1 MRYWNAPELEE
12 YILSVCLQ
20 NKKALSIAVSELDS
34 MRDFK
39 DPRNRKA
46 FGLLESRM
54 RSNEDVDML
63 VVINDW
69 VDLGI
74 YKTEAEARRIATCS
88 NGDYDFDPKVKELK
102 RIGGMRKSQ
111 QDISKLNQ
119 ATQEDTSPEKIA
131 QKAFEM
137 AKGWITG
144 GQKKYLSGSEIEEKQ
159 KTEVLGEKL
168 ISGIP
173 LMDSV
178 LYETT
183 GQLKSTIK
191 ATVFREKHGKTRHA
205 CWEVAQDLRQGT
217 KVLYITLE
225 GADYEIKDNIKD
237 VLRDEW
243 DSVADNIFIKS
254 GSVDSDEIQSAI
266 IEAVFVDNID
276 KVVIDYL
283 QRMKHPDSRR
293 LGENENTNRCCSAI
307 TDLCV
312 RYNLN
317 GHYLAQARQP
327 ERSISGY
334 GNVPKV
340 HDVYGSN
347 QIIKDASI
355 IMVGFRPKL
364 FEELIIENSMSAKVK
379 APDGIEQ
386 EYLPINSVLMKPV
399 LCRKK
404 ITCLHKWVHFVDT
417 DNGYTLHRQEML

>member
-12 YILSVCLQ
+12 YVISVCVQ
-20 NKKALSIAVSELDS
+20 NKKALSIGTSELDS

-46 FGLLESRM
+46 FGILENRF
-54 RSNEDVDML
+54 RSGEDVDLL

-74 YKTEAEARRIATCS
+74 FQSEREARRVALCA
-88 NGDYDFDPKVKELK
+88 DDDFDFDPKVKELK
-102 RIGGMRKSQ
+102 RIGGMRKAQ
-111 QDISKLNQ
+111 QDIIKLNQ
-119 ATQEDTSPEKIA
+119 ETVENTTPEKVA

-137 AKGWITG
+137 AKNWITG
-144 GQKKYLSGSEIEEKQ
+144 SQKKYSSGAEIEEKQ
-159 KTEVLGEKL
+159 KNQVVGEKL

-173 LMDSV
+173 LLDSV
-178 LYETT
+178 LYEST

-191 ATVFREKHGKTRHA
+191 ATIFREKHGKTRHA

-217 KVLYITLE
+217 KVLYVTLE

-237 VLRDEW
+237 VLQDEW
-243 DSVADNIFIKS
+243 HGVANNIFIKS

-283 QRMKHPDSRR
+283 QRMKHPDSRK

-312 RYNLN
+312 RYDLN

-327 ERSISGY
+327 ERSVNGY

-364 FEELIIENSMSAKVK
+364 FEELVVSTAISARVK
-379 APDGIEQ
+379 APDGLNET
-386 EYLPINSVLMKPV
+386 ELPINTVLLKPV

-404 ITCLHKWVHFVDT
+404 ISCLHKWVHFVDT
-417 DNGYTLHRQEML
+417 DNGYKIQRQEML